1 MPTPV
6 LLPWDD
12 EVNINGSSNKKR
24 RVTTTTNAFVTNV
37 RAEVVD
43 GAIRS
48 VERNNATMDTDA
60 NSSKKFSLTKDIG
73 VRDMVAGG
81 HGVYE
86 SSGRKIADAERKRNR
101 DGEASSTVPS
111 KENSFFARL
120 DELKAYKVKYG
131 HLRVSKKKDLPV
143 QTLSSEEQRKA
154 SHVIS
159 HNLISTMPT
168 PVLRPWDDEN
178 MTGSNNKKRRVRK
191 IALTNETAGA
201 DGAIRLEERTNA
213 MDAATKHSL
222 PKSIGATEVAIVSIS
237 KPTEVDTIEN
247 EDHNVTVQQMDNLQ
261 ENERI
266 KPSKPKVDKKRD
278 FFDRVDE
285 LKAYKDEH
293 GHLNV
298 RQKENQSLYNFCKNL
313 RGTRRAIILGK
324 GTLRKLTDVRIAAL
338 DAIGFDWEVGAS
350 STVYKDFFSRVDE
363 LKAYKEKHGHLNV
376 RPKDDKSLYNFCG
389 HVRQAR
395 IGKGTYRLDDD
406 RIAALDAI
414 GFEWEYGTGASSEV

>member
-1 MPTPV
+1 M
-6 LLPWDD
+6 
-12 EVNINGSSNKKR
+12 NITGGNNKKR
-24 RVTTTTNAFVTNV
+24 RVTTTTTNAFVTNA

-43 GAIRS
+43 GAIRPM
-48 VERNNATMDTDA
+48 ERINATMDTDA

-81 HGVYE
+81 HDVYE
-86 SSGRKIADAERKRNR
+86 SSGRKVADAERNRNR

-111 KENSFFARL
+111 KENSFFAQL
-120 DELKAYKVKYG
+120 EELKAYKVKYG

-178 MTGSNNKKRRVRK
+178 MTGSNNKKRRVRT

-278 FFDRVDE
+278 FCDRVDE

-363 LKAYKEKHGHLNV
+363 LKVYKKKHGHLNV